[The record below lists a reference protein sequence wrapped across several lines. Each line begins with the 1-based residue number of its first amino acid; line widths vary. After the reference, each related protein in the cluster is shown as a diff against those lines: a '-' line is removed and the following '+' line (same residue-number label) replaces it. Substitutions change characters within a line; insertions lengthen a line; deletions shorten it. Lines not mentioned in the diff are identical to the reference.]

1 VEKPNIIRSI
11 LREKEEREKSPEGQE
26 QLRKEKE
33 YEEFQASW
41 TKKVK
46 EEHGYERRKR
56 GAFITLLPESM
67 SGMNPDLEWLND
79 KEMFDDALFE
89 ALNWDETTMH
99 SHMAMKFILYRT
111 IMPKHKW
118 NEPFNRREFYEYA
131 EKFFNEYYN
140 NH

>member
-1 VEKPNIIRSI
+1 MEKPNIIRSI

-89 ALNWDETTMH
+89 QGGLH
-99 SHMAMKFILYRT
+99 
-111 IMPKHKW
+111 
-118 NEPFNRREFYEYA
+118 
-131 EKFFNEYYN
+131 
-140 NH
+140 